1 MWLLLAREEA
11 AASARAARATQFLQ
25 RDECDEDLG
34 REMSM
39 FFPAALGLFAAHVAA
54 ERDA

>member
-1 MWLLLAREEA
+1 M
-11 AASARAARATQFLQ
+11 TQFLP

-34 REMSM
+34 RELSL
-39 FFPAALGLFAAHVAA
+39 FFPTRVQVPALGLFAAHVAA